1 MQLCGKCRDPG
12 EKEQHRCRQDDPDR
26 RWHDALVEKGDSAL
40 VIRLAGLAMQPG
52 VQPGA
57 DRQDRQQ
64 QHERDPTHRDQAVQE
79 RNGGAWTAARN
90 SHSAIAAN
98 E

>member
-12 EKEQHRCRQDDPDR
+12 EEDQHDSCKDDSGNR
-26 RWHDALVEKGDSAL
+26 GHNTLLVEGDDTR
-40 VIRLAGLAMQPG
+40 VIRLAGIAMQPG

-79 RNGGAWTAARN
+79 RNGGAWTAARS